1 MQSGGVVTGNAMV
14 EADNLVKV
22 FERPVRVSG
31 RFSALRTLFTRQKE
45 QSRAVNGVSLRVEAG
60 EIVGY
65 LGPNGAGKSTTI
77 KMLTGILV
85 PTSGTA
91 SVAGVVPWAD
101 RSRNAR
107 NIGVVFGQRSQLW
120 WDLPL
125 DESLRLIG
133 KMYDMDDAKY
143 RRNLDML
150 VDLLDMAPFL
160 ATPVRQLSLG
170 QRMRGDLAAAVI
182 YEPPVLFLDEPTV
195 GLDVVARERMRGFI
209 EEINRTRQT
218 TVMLTTHDLDD
229 VERLC
234 KRILII
240 DQGRVLFDGPTAD
253 LKRRYAPHRLVD
265 VTVPAD
271 GVEALRAVAGSPP
284 AGVTLGSLDD
294 FRATL
299 VVDPDETPVP
309 VLIADLSARMP
320 LVDLTVREP
329 DMDGIIREIYE
340 AREITR

>member
-1 MQSGGVVTGNAMV
+1 MIQ
-14 EADNLVKV
+14 ADNLVKT
-22 FERPVRVSG
+22 FERPVRIDG
-31 RFSALRTLFTRQKE
+31 RFSAVRTMFTRQR
-45 QSRAVNGVSLRVEAG
+45 QRSVAVDGVSLSIAEG

-91 SVAGVVPWAD
+91 TVAGIVPWQD
-101 RSRNAR
+101 RSANAR

-133 KMYDMDDAKY
+133 KMYDVEPV
-143 RRNLDML
+143 RFRQNRDML
-150 VDLLDMAPFL
+150 VELLQMEAFL

-170 QRMRGDLAAAVI
+170 QRMRGDLAAAVL

-195 GLDVVARERMRGFI
+195 GLDVVAKERMRGFI
-209 EEINRTRQT
+209 EEINRTRKT
-218 TVMLTTHDLDD
+218 TVLLTTHDLDD

-234 KRILII
+234 QRILII

-253 LKRRYAPHRLVD
+253 LKRRYAPHRLLD
-265 VTVPAD
+265 ITVTGD
-271 GVEALRAVAGSPP
+271 GAAVLRELAQSPP
-284 AGVTLGSLDD
+284 TGVTTSSAAELTAS
-294 FRATL
+294 FQI
-299 VVDPDETPVP
+299 DPTVVP
-309 VLIADLSARMP
+309 VAAVIAEFSARAPIADLA
-320 LVDLTVREP
+320 VREP
-329 DMDGIIREIYE
+329 EMEGIIREIYE

>member
-1 MQSGGVVTGNAMV
+1 MIQ
-14 EADNLVKV
+14 ADNLVKA
-22 FERPVRVSG
+22 FARPVRIDG
-31 RFSALRTLFTRQKE
+31 RFSAVRTLFTRQR
-45 QSRAVNGVSLRVEAG
+45 QRSVAVDGVSLAIAEG

-91 SVAGVVPWAD
+91 TVAGIVPWEN
-101 RSRNAR
+101 RSANAR

-133 KMYDMDDAKY
+133 KMYDVEPT
-143 RRNLDML
+143 RFRQNRDML
-150 VDLLDMAPFL
+150 VELFQMESFL

-170 QRMRGDLAAAVI
+170 QRMRGDLAAAVL

-195 GLDVVARERMRGFI
+195 GLDVVAKERMRGFI
-209 EEINRTRQT
+209 EEINRTRKT
-218 TVMLTTHDLDD
+218 TVLLTTHDLDD

-234 KRILII
+234 RRILII

-253 LKRRYAPHRLVD
+253 LKRRYAPHRLLDITVSGD
-265 VTVPAD
+265 GAMVLRELAQSPPHGVTTRSADELTASFQIDPA
-271 GVEALRAVAGSPP
+271 VLAVA
-284 AGVTLGSLDD
+284 AV
-294 FRATL
+294 
-299 VVDPDETPVP
+299 
-309 VLIADLSARMP
+309 IAEFSARAP
-320 LVDLTVREP
+320 IVDLAVREP
-329 DMDGIIREIYE
+329 EMEGIIREIYE